1 MNPKEVLTLSLK
13 ATIHIY
19 QSYFIGGEEIKL
31 VTCDSDNKTV
41 GHGPVFDQRRF
52 GARLTRV
59 AADKIE
65 KSPACRSG
73 IMRRKGGH
81 RCSKSSGFVICFL
94 SPLNLNV
101 NHNF

>member
-31 VTCDSDNKTV
+31 VTYDSDNKTV
-41 GHGPVFDQRRF
+41 GHGPVFYYLISRF

-59 AADKIE
+59 AADKTE
-65 KSPACRSG
+65 KSPGTAPQSSCRHCPTCTLSKT
-73 IMRRKGGH
+73 IH
-81 RCSKSSGFVICFL
+81 HHCSSD
-94 SPLNLNV
+94 
-101 NHNF
+101 